1 MASYPS
7 GEYADHVAP
16 QIFPLWGEND
26 LFFSSSFVTF
36 SFPLSINLLFLL
48 LCSRGRALHAVS
60 TVQYITVSFERPK
73 TEVRNLSF
81 FPNFP
86 FLCAMG
92 PKAELPTPFLPSCL
106 SRSKRTVK
114 ETERW
119 EGEKRDGNRY
129 RYSAKYISAFLCNI
143 FIQPSPHFCHRRPC
157 SQVDGMAPTFDKKPT
172 IRHAEGDGSTL
183 VFHCSIMAEP
193 KPMISWYNQI
203 QSLINLPRIIKYIC
217 PTGSEMASRC
227 RTARSSRW

>member
-1 MASYPS
+1 MGLLAAARVMIDAFLSLPHRPRQQREAKQGEGAFLASYPS

-119 EGEKRDGNRY
+119 EGRRETEILIDIPPN
-129 RYSAKYISAFLCNI
+129 ISAFFMQYFLLNPLRI
-143 FIQPSPHFCHRRPC
+143 FATAAPAAKWTVWRPPSTRSLPSGTPRATGPRWSSTAPSWR
-157 SQVDGMAPTFDKKPT
+157 SQSP
-172 IRHAEGDGSTL
+172 
-183 VFHCSIMAEP
+183 
-193 KPMISWYNQI
+193 
-203 QSLINLPRIIKYIC
+203 
-217 PTGSEMASRC
+217 
-227 RTARSSRW
+227 